1 MEASGTL
8 RSSGDSSP
16 IVAST
21 ADASYDAA
29 MPALRKSIVAAAGS
43 SSKPGSPS
51 SSLGNVSLPDTHS
64 PRTQD
69 LGGGE
74 KDRLWLPDSLHNV
87 AEATATTSPNTASH
101 PPARLLHHRD
111 SFISMHSTDAPSAAV
126 PLTCMSSPPSP
137 LARAECLR
145 ASESESFDTGNMN
158 NVGGSRASTKRLR
171 SDRMQAIRATSA
183 APPSRL
189 RRSASLP
196 TTGCNGSHI
205 FSARLSTPSAAG
217 GAGGGTGSCSSPTPL
232 SERSGKKS
240 SSRSSPQPPTVAT
253 PLLQRAPHAQDTAR
267 AKGGDTSHDG
277 GGAQFST
284 RQLGYLSNSELSNAP
299 DGSEPTPY
307 TAGASAS
314 SSPTAAQSSPPPLPS
329 YTLPVTDDTH
339 CQDNVLAGDMGDA
352 TAVVAP
358 ARKRKKKKNKKK
370 KSAAAAAA
378 GAVEG
383 EDAAMSA
390 AAAAGAAGGTGTP
403 IGGSATVNS
412 AVPATGSLPLP
423 PIPMM
428 PGGGGNS
435 SGVVPGAFLSPGYSQ
450 GHGSGGS
457 GSLLYSNLPQPQF
470 HPQHLGGAR
479 GQFVMMFNG
488 AQGGDGAGDPIMM
501 GYSMNGGAGGIDG
514 GGGDYT
520 SAGTAVCAGG
530 EGSTYG
536 RGGSAMMMVPMMAS
550 NYHHHHHHSRHE
562 SSGSGGAYGY
572 YHGGMSDCGRGGTAG
587 MSPAHTQMGHQGV
600 GRNLQEE
607 QRQQQHVQQQQTP
620 YPYPPQP
627 VLMGSDGSAGS
638 GSYPANSGHNRH
650 GSAHRSGGG
659 NSGGPQYSSQ
669 PQQQYQQQQCYYQNL
684 RYNSQPYFHGGVSS
698 TTGADANAM
707 QGGLIMATGE
717 GSSGAEGG
725 GRGERA
731 GFSNTQGQS
740 SGGVGGSMQYNGED
754 AASRVPS
761 QVPVEDM
768 VPVPQQPQRNVSFRP
783 PMPAASASGMSY
795 YPPNSAAPA
804 TLAAAAGAPNNGSV
818 NSSYVSCGSRG
829 GVSGSMMARDGGAAV
844 NGEARLPR
852 EEVMTADLAADAAPR
867 SLFQFTPEVSPR
879 LCRLIERELLTYLTP
894 SLACLQRR
902 RSQLETLAGYIT
914 AALRHAGRQTGHDY
928 GDISY
933 YIFGSVNMRTVL
945 PDGDNDVTVE
955 VDGLVARESTLT
967 PPPSPPQPLSSS
979 SLSDGGGAALDAS
992 AKAVM
997 LPVTTDSSTGSVDGT
1012 MQLTTTTDG
1021 CPRLVAPA
1029 VLSIAS
1035 GEVLGRVRDYLRSFK
1050 TPVFVDSLVMAEVR
1064 VLKLAMEGCN
1074 YDITI
1079 GQFGGVN
1086 CVRFLHEMDAV
1097 IGDQHV
1103 LKRTLLLLKAWCC
1116 YEAHILGGQAGYIG
1130 SYAATVMLI
1139 SMLNTVEFLEDAD
1152 AGQIDSDGDGTAAA
1166 AARAAV
1172 TLDSLMSG
1180 DSTAEEEESLLQ
1192 NPASSSSAP
1201 VTTAAKASTTK
1212 RTKADQ
1218 EGEGLLSDITSPTS
1232 SNRGGRCHDRDSAGQ
1247 PGPSPSRPAGRDTT
1261 AASPRPLSPLTLF
1274 ARFLKFYAYFDFD
1287 RYCVTAFGPL
1297 PLHKITSTPLDL
1309 SYLEVDAAHS
1319 KPLEGVA
1326 ASNRAATDLSFLGLT
1341 PEGEAAIGHLVRR
1354 RQQPLLTVSGVKH
1367 LLDQVNRSRRAE
1379 RQARYEAH
1387 QQPAQ
1392 RPEQQTDTNAAQNA
1406 SEHRSTSASS
1416 LVQLN
1421 RPGCAAEDA
1430 GLMCPSCNTAV
1441 FPVRDMNVLDPLR
1454 WSSNMVRGVCRNH
1467 LQRIQRAFLE
1477 GLRLLDVA
1485 SQELGGD
1492 MMQMDVTS
1500 VGASASAG
1508 RTAGGVG
1515 ATGRRRAGAAA
1526 AKAAASPTS
1535 QWSAFSAAS
1544 SSSRSWTDSA
1554 ANGVA
1559 GQARVQQGAMSGAS
1573 MYGSPGSAVE
1583 AGGDGAGEVQLC
1595 PGYPAPHSQCTLREA
1610 GVLEMLF
1617 PRTIEA
1623 IRKHSHLNCPWSCEG
1638 ADAAALTGVPQC
1650 AGCTR
1655 PSLLCTPAIRRMC
1668 QPQLIFHPSSTS
1680 EGSNTAATGGRQPK
1694 QLQSTSGKATS
1705 SPTSTATPQQSLS
1718 LAVSPTQSKHH
1729 QGPGGRRGNAAAVEQ
1744 VVSELEEAFAGQDTS
1759 EEARNGGPLGEA
1771 MVPVAEQP
1779 LTRDSAACGA
1789 TGSQPPPPSSS
1800 TASASPLQGNV
1811 YGPGAA
1817 EATMHHH
1824 SHQMYSPGGACNSGG
1839 VGGAYLSAYPAMPLS
1854 ASMPEEKYYAMH
1866 VGAAAGGSAGGAGSS
1881 GGYGLS
1887 PSHHGNRNMGPPSQQ
1902 HQHHHY
1908 AQQQQHQHQH
1918 QHHAQQAHVRI
1929 GSMSSSV
1936 IQGSYNA
1943 NNGGGTG
1950 NPGHRTYATNP
1961 TVPVPMEGSGFPS
1974 YGGHNYAPAVR
1985 QQQQQYPYQHQQH
1998 HHHRG
2003 DDGTMP
2009 HSSGNHGYKGGGSC
2023 LHNINHHGNNSSSDS
2038 SAQALLL
2045 QRL

>member
-1 MEASGTL
+1 M
-8 RSSGDSSP
+8 
-16 IVAST
+16 
-21 ADASYDAA
+21 
-29 MPALRKSIVAAAGS
+29 
-43 SSKPGSPS
+43 
-51 SSLGNVSLPDTHS
+51 
-64 PRTQD
+64 
-69 LGGGE
+69 
-74 KDRLWLPDSLHNV
+74 WLPDSLHNV
-87 AEATATTSPNTASH
+87 AEATATTSPGTASH
-101 PPARLLHHRD
+101 PPARLFRHRD
-111 SFISMHSTDAPSAAV
+111 SIMSMHSADAPSAAV
-126 PLTCMSSPPSP
+126 PLICMSSPPSP

-145 ASESESFDTGNMN
+145 ASESESFDTGNLN
-158 NVGGSRASTKRLR
+158 NVGGSRASTPRLCC
-171 SDRMQAIRATSA
+171 DRKQAIRATSTT
-183 APPSRL
+183 PPSRL

-196 TTGCNGSHI
+196 TTRCNGSHI

-232 SERSGKKS
+232 SERSGKQS
-240 SSRSSPQPPTVAT
+240 STSTPQLLTVAT

-277 GGAQFST
+277 GGAQFS
-284 RQLGYLSNSELSNAP
+284 NAP
-299 DGSEPTPY
+299 DGRDPTPY
-307 TAGASAS
+307 TAGASAN
-314 SSPTAAQSSPPPLPS
+314 SSPTAARSSPPLLPS
-329 YTLPVTDDTH
+329 YTLPVTDNTH
-339 CQDNVLAGDMGDA
+339 CQDNVLAGDMGDT
-352 TAVVAP
+352 TAVVTP

-370 KSAAAAAA
+370 KSGAAVASS
-378 GAVEG
+378 AVEE
-383 EDAAMSA
+383 EDAAMPAEAIAST
-390 AAAAGAAGGTGTP
+390 AGGTGTP
-403 IGGSATVNS
+403 IGGSTTVNS
-412 AVPATGSLPLP
+412 AVPATGSLPPP

-435 SGVVPGAFLSPGYSQ
+435 SGVAHGALLGPGYSQ
-450 GHGSGGS
+450 GHGSGGG
-457 GSLLYSNLPQPQF
+457 GSLLYNNLSQPQF

-479 GQFVMMFNG
+479 GQFVMMANG
-488 AQGGDGAGDPIMM
+488 AQGGNGAGDPIMT
-501 GYSMNGGAGGIDG
+501 GYSMNGGASGTDD

-520 SAGTAVCAGG
+520 SAATAVCAGG

-536 RGGSAMMMVPMMAS
+536 RGGSAMMMMSMMAS
-550 NYHHHHHHSRHE
+550 NYHHHHHHHIRHE
-562 SSGSGGAYGY
+562 SSGSGGTYGY
-572 YHGGMSDCGRGGTAG
+572 YHGGMSDCGRGGAAG
-587 MSPAHTQMGHQGV
+587 MSPAHAQMSHQGV

-627 VLMGSDGSAGS
+627 VLMSSGGSTGS
-638 GSYPANSGHNRH
+638 GSYPANSGHTRH
-650 GSAHRSGGG
+650 GSAHRRGGGSSGGT
-659 NSGGPQYSSQ
+659 QCSSQ
-669 PQQQYQQQQCYYQNL
+669 SQQQYQQQQYYYQNL
-684 RYNSQPYFHGGVSS
+684 RYNSQPYFHGGVPS
-698 TTGADANAM
+698 TNGADANAM

-717 GSSGAEGG
+717 GSSCAEGG
-725 GRGERA
+725 GRDDCA

-740 SGGVGGSMQYNGED
+740 SGGVGGSMQYKGED

-761 QVPVEDM
+761 QVPVEGM

-783 PMPAASASGMSY
+783 PMPAANASGMSY
-795 YPPNSAAPA
+795 YPSSSAAPA
-804 TLAAAAGAPNNGSV
+804 TVAAAAGVPNNGSV

-829 GVSGSMMARDGGAAV
+829 GVPGAMMARDGGAAV
-844 NGEARLPR
+844 NGEGRLPR
-852 EEVMTADLAADAAPR
+852 EEVMAADIAADAAPR

-979 SLSDGGGAALDAS
+979 LLSDGGGGGAALDAS

-1152 AGQIDSDGDGTAAA
+1152 AGQTESDGDGTAAA
-1166 AARAAV
+1166 AATAAV
-1172 TLDSLMSG
+1172 TLESLMSG
-1180 DSTAEEEESLLQ
+1180 DSTAEEEEEESVLQ
-1192 NPASSSSAP
+1192 NLASSSSAP
-1201 VTTAAKASTTK
+1201 ATTAAKASTTK
-1212 RTKADQ
+1212 GAEADR
-1218 EGEGLLSDITSPTS
+1218 EGEGLLSDTTSPTS
-1232 SNRGGRCHDRDSAGQ
+1232 SNRGGHCHDRDSAGQ
-1247 PGPSPSRPAGRDTT
+1247 PGRSPSHPAGHDTT
-1261 AASPRPLSPLTLF
+1261 VAPPRPLSPLTLF

-1379 RQARYEAH
+1379 RQARYEAR

-1406 SEHRSTSASS
+1406 SEHRSTSTSS

-1421 RPGCAAEDA
+1421 RAGCAAEDA

-1492 MMQMDVTS
+1492 VMQMDVTS
-1500 VGASASAG
+1500 VGASASAS

-1559 GQARVQQGAMSGAS
+1559 GQARVQQGAMNGAS
-1573 MYGSPGSAVE
+1573 VYGSPGSAVE
-1583 AGGDGAGEVQLC
+1583 TGGGGGGEVQLC
-1595 PGYPAPHSQCTLREA
+1595 PGYPAPHSQCTVRET

-1638 ADAAALTGVPQC
+1638 ADAAALTEVPQC
-1650 AGCTR
+1650 PGCTK

-1668 QPQLIFHPSSTS
+1668 QPQLIFHPPGTS
-1680 EGSNTAATGGRQPK
+1680 EASNTAAKGGRQSK

-1705 SPTSTATPQQSLS
+1705 SPTSTATPQQSPS
-1718 LAVSPTQSKHH
+1718 LAISPTQSKHH
-1729 QGPGGRRGNAAAVEQ
+1729 QGSGGRRGNAAALEQ

-1771 MVPVAEQP
+1771 MVPVTEQP
-1779 LTRDSAACGA
+1779 LTRDSAVGGA
-1789 TGSQPPPPSSS
+1789 TGSQLPPPSSS

-1811 YGPGAA
+1811 YGPGAV

-1824 SHQMYSPGGACNSGG
+1824 PHQMYSPGGACNSGG
-1839 VGGAYLSAYPAMPLS
+1839 VGGAYLSAYPVMSLS
-1854 ASMPEEKYYAMH
+1854 ASTPEEKYYT
-1866 VGAAAGGSAGGAGSS
+1866 VPVSAAAGSSAGGAGSP

-1887 PSHHGNRNMGPPSQQ
+1887 PSHHGNRSMGPLSQQ

-1908 AQQQQHQHQH
+1908 AQQQQHQH

-1929 GSMSSSV
+1929 GSMSSPV
-1936 IQGSYNA
+1936 IQGSYSV

-1950 NPGHRTYATNP
+1950 NSGQRPYATNQ
-1961 TVPVPMEGSGFPS
+1961 TVSIPMEGSGYPS

-1985 QQQQQYPYQHQQH
+1985 QQQQQQYPYQHQHQHQQH
-1998 HHHRG
+1998 HQHRS
-2003 DDGTMP
+2003 DDGTMS
-2009 HSSGNHGYKGGGSC
+2009 HSSGNHGYKGGGSN
-2023 LHNINHHGNNSSSDS
+2023 LHNINHHSNSSSDS
-2038 SAQALLL
+2038 NAQALLL

>member
-8 RSSGDSSP
+8 RSSGGSSP
-16 IVAST
+16 VVAST
-21 ADASYDAA
+21 AVAGCDAA

-43 SSKPGSPS
+43 SSRPGSPS

-69 LGGGE
+69 LGSGE
-74 KDRLWLPDSLHNV
+74 KDRLWLPDSLHNL
-87 AEATATTSPNTASH
+87 AEVTATTSPGTDSH
-101 PPARLLHHRD
+101 PSARLLRHRD
-111 SFISMHSTDAPSAAV
+111 SVMSLHSADAPSAAV

-137 LARAECLR
+137 LARAERLR
-145 ASESESFDTGNMN
+145 TSESESLDTGNLN
-158 NVGGSRASTKRLR
+158 NAGGSRASTPRLR
-171 SDRMQAIRATSA
+171 SNRMQGIRTTSTTL
-183 APPSRL
+183 PSRL

-196 TTGCNGSHI
+196 PTGCNGSHI
-205 FSARLSTPSAAG
+205 LSSRLSTSSAAG
-217 GAGGGTGSCSSPTPL
+217 GTWGGAGPHSSTTPL
-232 SERSGKKS
+232 SERSGKKGS
-240 SSRSSPQPPTVAT
+240 SSRNSPQLSAVAT
-253 PLLQRAPHAQDTAR
+253 PLLQCAPHAQDTAR
-267 AKGGDTSHDG
+267 TKGGDTSHDEG
-277 GGAQFST
+277 VAQFST
-284 RQLGYLSNSELSNAP
+284 RQLRYLSNSELSNAP
-299 DGSEPTPY
+299 DGSDPTPY

-314 SSPTAAQSSPPPLPS
+314 NSPTAAQPLPPPLPS
-329 YTLPVTDDTH
+329 YTLPVTDDNR
-339 CQDNVLAGDMGDA
+339 CEDDVLAGDMDDT

-370 KSAAAAAA
+370 KSTAAGAT

-390 AAAAGAAGGTGTP
+390 VAVAGAAGGTGTS
-403 IGGSATVNS
+403 IGVSTTVNS
-412 AVPATGSLPLP
+412 AIPGTGSLPPP

-428 PGGGGNS
+428 PGGGGTS
-435 SGVVPGAFLSPGYSQ
+435 SGVVPGVFLGPGHSQ
-450 GHGSGGS
+450 GHGSGGG
-457 GSLLYSNLPQPQF
+457 GSLLYSNLPQQQF

-479 GQFVMMFNG
+479 GQFMMMVNG
-488 AQGGDGAGDPIMM
+488 AQGGDGTGDPIMM
-501 GYSMNGGAGGIDG
+501 GYSMNGGVGGTDG
-514 GGGDYT
+514 GGGDYA
-520 SAGTAVCAGG
+520 SAATAGCAGS
-530 EGSTYG
+530 EGGTYG
-536 RGGSAMMMVPMMAS
+536 RGGSAMMMMSMMAS
-550 NYHHHHHHSRHE
+550 NYHHHHSRHE
-562 SSGSGGAYGY
+562 SGGSSGAYGY
-572 YHGGMSDCGRGGTAG
+572 YHGGMSDCGRGGAAG
-587 MSPAHTQMGHQGV
+587 MLPAHAQMGHQCV
-600 GRNLQEE
+600 GRNLPEE
-607 QRQQQHVQQQQTP
+607 QRQQQHVQQQQQAP
-620 YPYPPQP
+620 YPYSPQP
-627 VLMGSDGSAGS
+627 MLMGGGGGAGG
-638 GSYPANSGHNRH
+638 GSYPANSGHSRH
-650 GSAHRSGGG
+650 GSAHRGGG
-659 NSGGPQYSSQ
+659 GGPQYSSQ
-669 PQQQYQQQQCYYQNL
+669 PQQPYYYQNL
-684 RYNSQPYFHGGVSS
+684 RYNTQPYFHGGVSS
-698 TTGADANAM
+698 TNGADANAM
-707 QGGLIMATGE
+707 HGGPIMATGE
-717 GSSGAEGG
+717 GGSVAGGG
-725 GRGERA
+725 GRCDCT

-740 SGGVGGSMQYNGED
+740 SGGVGGSIQYNGED
-754 AASRVPS
+754 VASRVPL

-768 VPVPQQPQRNVSFRP
+768 MLVTQQPQRNVSFRP
-783 PMPAASASGMSY
+783 PMPAANASGMSY
-795 YPPNSAAPA
+795 YPPNSGAPA
-804 TLAAAAGAPNNGSV
+804 TVAAAAGAPHNSSV

-829 GVSGSMMARDGGAAV
+829 GVSGAMMARDGGAAV

-852 EEVMTADLAADAAPR
+852 EEVMAADIAADAAPR
-867 SLFQFTPEVSPR
+867 SAFQFTPEVSPR
-879 LCRLIERELLTYLTP
+879 LCRLIDRELLTYLTP

-955 VDGLVARESTLT
+955 VDGLVASESTLT
-967 PPPSPPQPLSSS
+967 PPPSPPQPLLSS
-979 SLSDGGGAALDAS
+979 SLSDGGAAAALDGS

-997 LPVTTDSSTGSVDGT
+997 LPVTTDSSTGSVDGM

-1139 SMLNTVEFLEDAD
+1139 SMLNTVEFLEDVD
-1152 AGQIDSDGDGTAAA
+1152 AGQTDSDSDGTAAA

-1172 TLDSLMSG
+1172 ALESLMSG
-1180 DSTAEEEESLLQ
+1180 DSAVEEEESLLQ
-1192 NPASSSSAP
+1192 NPASSFSAP
-1201 VTTAAKASTTK
+1201 VTTATKSSTTK
-1212 RTKADQ
+1212 GAKAVQ
-1218 EGEGLLSDITSPTS
+1218 EGEGLLSDTTSPTS
-1232 SNRGGRCHDRDSAGQ
+1232 SNRGCCCHGRDSAGQ
-1247 PGPSPSRPAGRDTT
+1247 PGPPPSRPAGHDATAAT

-1367 LLDQVNRSRRAE
+1367 LLDQMNRSRRAE
-1379 RQARYEAH
+1379 RQARYETR
-1387 QQPAQ
+1387 QQPTQ
-1392 RPEQQTDTNAAQNA
+1392 RPEQQTDTEGAQNA
-1406 SEHRSTSASS
+1406 SERRSTNTSS
-1416 LVQLN
+1416 PVQLN
-1421 RPGCAAEDA
+1421 RAGCAAEDA

-1492 MMQMDVTS
+1492 VMQMDVTS
-1500 VGASASAG
+1500 VGASASAS
-1508 RTAGGVG
+1508 RIAGGIG
-1515 ATGRRRAGAAA
+1515 TTGRRRAGATF

-1535 QWSAFSAAS
+1535 QWSVFSAAS

-1559 GQARVQQGAMSGAS
+1559 GQARVQQGAMNGTS

-1583 AGGDGAGEVQLC
+1583 AGGGGGGEMQLC

-1610 GVLEMLF
+1610 GVLQVLF
-1617 PRTIEA
+1617 PRTIDA
-1623 IRKHSHLNCPWSCEG
+1623 IRKHSHLNCPSSCEG

-1650 AGCTR
+1650 QGCTK
-1655 PSLLCTPAIRRMC
+1655 PSLLCTPAICRMC

-1680 EGSNTAATGGRQPK
+1680 EGSKAAATGGKQLK
-1694 QLQSTSGKATS
+1694 QLQSTSGKDTS
-1705 SPTSTATPQQSLS
+1705 SPISTTAPQQSPS
-1718 LAVSPTQSKHH
+1718 LAVSPMQGKHH
-1729 QGPGGRRGNAAAVEQ
+1729 QGPGGRRGNAAAAEQ

-1759 EEARNGGPLGEA
+1759 EEARNDGPLGEA

-1779 LTRDSAACGA
+1779 LTRDSAVGGA

-1800 TASASPLQGNV
+1800 TTSASPFQGNV
-1811 YGPGAA
+1811 YGPGAI
-1817 EATMHHH
+1817 EGMVHHH
-1824 SHQMYSPGGACNSGG
+1824 SHQMYGP
-1839 VGGAYLSAYPAMPLS
+1839 GGAYLSVYPAMPLS
-1854 ASMPEEKYYAMH
+1854 ASTPEEKYYAMH
-1866 VGAAAGGSAGGAGSS
+1866 AGAAAGGSAGGAGSP

-1887 PSHHGNRNMGPPSQQ
+1887 PSHHGNRSVGPPSQ
-1902 HQHHHY
+1902 
-1908 AQQQQHQHQH
+1908 QH
-1918 QHHAQQAHVRI
+1918 QHHAQQAHVRV
-1929 GSMSSSV
+1929 GSMSSPV
-1936 IQGSYNA
+1936 MPGSYNM

-1950 NPGHRTYATNP
+1950 SSGQRTYATNQ
-1961 TVPVPMEGSGFPS
+1961 TVPIPMEGGGYPS
-1974 YGGHNYAPAVR
+1974 YGGHNYAATAVR
-1985 QQQQQYPYQHQQH
+1985 QQQQQCPYQHQQH
-1998 HHHRG
+1998 HQHRS

-2009 HSSGNHGYKGGGSC
+2009 QSSGNHGYKGGSSS
-2023 LHNINHHGNNSSSDS
+2023 LHNTNHHSNNSSSDS
-2038 SAQALLL
+2038 NAQVPLL

>member
-21 ADASYDAA
+21 ADASCDAA

-352 TAVVAP
+352 TA
-358 ARKRKKKKNKKK
+358 
-370 KSAAAAAA
+370 
-378 GAVEG
+378 G

-435 SGVVPGAFLSPGYSQ
+435 SGVVPGAFLSPGCSQ

-520 SAGTAVCAGG
+520 MTAVLVVA
-530 EGSTYG
+530 
-536 RGGSAMMMVPMMAS
+536 RIQ
-550 NYHHHHHHSRHE
+550 R
-562 SSGSGGAYGY
+562 
-572 YHGGMSDCGRGGTAG
+572 TA
-587 MSPAHTQMGHQGV
+587 ATTATARRTAAV
-600 GRNLQEE
+600 
-607 QRQQQHVQQQQTP
+607 VAT
-620 YPYPPQP
+620 
-627 VLMGSDGSAGS
+627 
-638 GSYPANSGHNRH
+638 
-650 GSAHRSGGG
+650 
-659 NSGGPQYSSQ
+659 
-669 PQQQYQQQQCYYQNL
+669 
-684 RYNSQPYFHGGVSS
+684 PYFHGGVSS

-725 GRGERA
+725 GRGECA

-933 YIFGSVNMRTVL
+933 YIFGSVNMRT
-945 PDGDNDVTVE
+945 
-955 VDGLVARESTLT
+955 
-967 PPPSPPQPLSSS
+967 PLSSS

-1218 EGEGLLSDITSPTS
+1218 EGEGLLSDITSSTS

-1583 AGGDGAGEVQLC
+1583 AGGDGVGEVQLC

-1623 IRKHSHLNCPWSCEG
+1623 IRKHSHLNCPWGCEG

-1887 PSHHGNRNMGPPSQQ
+1887 PS
-1902 HQHHHY
+1902 
-1908 AQQQQHQHQH
+1908 
-1918 QHHAQQAHVRI
+1918 
-1929 GSMSSSV
+1929 
-1936 IQGSYNA
+1936 SYNA

-1961 TVPVPMEGSGFPS
+1961 TVPVPMEGSGFP
-1974 YGGHNYAPAVR
+1974 
-1985 QQQQQYPYQHQQH
+1985 
-1998 HHHRG
+1998 
-2003 DDGTMP
+2003 
-2009 HSSGNHGYKGGGSC
+2009 SGNHGYKGGGSC